1 MQTIRTAILALL
13 CVSPALGC
21 LAHTQ
26 QSKARFQQEISSANA
41 GNPAAGLSAT
51 GEAVAMSGGIQAA
64 SAFSPVSAAPAS
76 KAAREV
82 FKVDNPDMTLSP
94 YTGMTRR
101 HWIAAG
107 EYLLKGAFSYIHC
120 LDDQMYFPKE
130 LEKTYPRDE
139 GQIHVAKL
147 EGLAR
152 TLFIAAP
159 LLKDNPS
166 LTLNGIG
173 VADYYR
179 HQLVNLTNPDSRSYI
194 AHRTGGPS
202 QTLLELGSLC
212 ISMKGAQ
219 SVLWDPLTKEQK
231 DALASLMLSYGE
243 GPTIGSN
250 WMFFNVYILSFFK
263 DQGYKVDEGKL
274 VGWLNKL
281 LDRYKGEGWYNDAP
295 AYDYYSM
302 WAYQSYGPLWAELFG
317 KHQYPD
323 IARRFIDNEHDLVA
337 NYPYMFAR
345 DGRMNMWG
353 RSICYRFA
361 AVTPLP
367 LLEYAGF
374 DDVDYGWM
382 RHIASA
388 SLLQF
393 LTNPDFLENGIPT
406 MGFYGPFAPAVQIYS
421 CRGSVYWIGKAF
433 LGLLLPANS
442 KYWTATESE
451 GPWKNALKAGH
462 VYNKFQPDRPSSSP
476 TTPTAVARRCARGA
490 MRRWPA
496 TGRSSAARRTTTS
509 WPTTPSSPGWPMART
524 ARSR

>member
-21 LAHTQ
+21 LALTQ
-26 QSKARFQQEISSANA
+26 QSKTRFQQEISSANA
-41 GNPAAGLSAT
+41 GNPVAGLSAT

-281 LDRYKGEGWYNDAP
+281 LDRY
-295 AYDYYSM
+295 
-302 WAYQSYGPLWAELFG
+302 
-317 KHQYPD
+317 
-323 IARRFIDNEHDLVA
+323 
-337 NYPYMFAR
+337 
-345 DGRMNMWG
+345 
-353 RSICYRFA
+353 
-361 AVTPLP
+361 
-367 LLEYAGF
+367 
-374 DDVDYGWM
+374 
-382 RHIASA
+382 
-388 SLLQF
+388 
-393 LTNPDFLENGIPT
+393 
-406 MGFYGPFAPAVQIYS
+406 
-421 CRGSVYWIGKAF
+421 
-433 LGLLLPANS
+433 
-442 KYWTATESE
+442 
-451 GPWKNALKAGH
+451 
-462 VYNKFQPDRPSSSP
+462 
-476 TTPTAVARRCARGA
+476 
-490 MRRWPA
+490 
-496 TGRSSAARRTTTS
+496 
-509 WPTTPSSPGWPMART
+509 
-524 ARSR
+524 